1 LKILKSY
8 ISIAASTVVEIV
20 VDGIFS
26 DLFRQKALESLE
38 LLTYDAVEVKFHGIY
53 ELGLIL
59 LVEDVNAIWE
69 FALDRADKLRHS
81 GVLLSL

>member
-1 LKILKSY
+1 MQILKSY

-20 VDGIFS
+20 VDGIFG

-59 LVEDVNAIWE
+59 LVEDVNAIGE
-69 FALDRADKLRHS
+69 FTLDRADKLRHS
-81 GVLLSL
+81 GVLLCL